1 MPVYEYTGFDA
12 RGKEKK
18 GIVNADSHSA
28 AGQKLRSQ
36 GLYPSRIAEV
46 SGQEASGGG
55 GGLATKRLS
64 LWGRVRYSELIPAIR
79 QLATLLSAGL
89 PLISAFDAILSQ
101 MKGGTLNKVLAR
113 VRERINEGTSLAESL
128 REHPKVFDQTTVAL
142 VEAGEESGTL
152 ELVMERLADFG
163 EQQIELRRKVL
174 SSLAY
179 PLLMLTTG
187 IVVLFFLM
195 TYVIPKVTRIFFEME
210 QALPWPTLL
219 LIQVSEVLQQYW
231 WIYIPGVLLL
241 LALSYRLLRTR
252 RGKELADRYA
262 LKLPLIGKLVQDS
275 AISRFARTL
284 GTLLCNGVPLFQALL
299 IVRNVVTNSVLA
311 EAVDTVA
318 ERVRQG
324 ESMSEPLARS
334 GVFPATTVQMI
345 DSGEQSG
352 TLGTMLLK
360 VADSMEGSLAASL
373 SVATSLL
380 EPCMILLLGSVVGF
394 VVIAVLLPIFEMS
407 RVVG

>member
-1 MPVYEYTGFDA
+1 MPVYEYTGFDS

-18 GIVNADSHSA
+18 GIINADSPSV
-28 AGQKLRSQ
+28 AGQKLRNK

-46 SGQEASGGG
+46 SGREDSRS
-55 GGLATKRLS
+55 GLAAKPETLF
-64 LWGRVRYSELIPAIR
+64 GRVGYSDLIGVIR

-89 PLISAFDAILSQ
+89 TLIAALDAILGQ
-101 MKGGTLNKVLAR
+101 MKGGALNKVLAR
-113 VRERINEGTSLAESL
+113 VRERVNEGASLAESL
-128 REHPKVFDQTTVAL
+128 REHPRVFDQTTVAL
-142 VEAGEESGTL
+142 IEAGEESGTL

-179 PLLMLTTG
+179 PLLMLVTG

-210 QALPWPTLL
+210 QALPGPTLL
-219 LIQVSEVLQQYW
+219 LIRISEVLQQYW
-231 WIYIPGVLLL
+231 WVYIPGILILMGI
-241 LALSYRLLRTR
+241 SYRLLHTR

-262 LKLPLIGKLVQDS
+262 LKMPLLGNMIRYA
-275 AISRFARTL
+275 AISRFTRTL
-284 GTLLCNGVPLFQALL
+284 GTLISNGVPLFQALL
-299 IVRNVVTNSVLA
+299 IVRNVVTNTVLA

-324 ESMSEPLARS
+324 ESMADPLSRS
-334 GVFPATTVQMI
+334 GVFPATAAQMI
-345 DSGEQSG
+345 DSGEKSG
-352 TLGTMLLK
+352 TLGPMLLK
-360 VADSMEGSLAASL
+360 VADSLEGSLSARL